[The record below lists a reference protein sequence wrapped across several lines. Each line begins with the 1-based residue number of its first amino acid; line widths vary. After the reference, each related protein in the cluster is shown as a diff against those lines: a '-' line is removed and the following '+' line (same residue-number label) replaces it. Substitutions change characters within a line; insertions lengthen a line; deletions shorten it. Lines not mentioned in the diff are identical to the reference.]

1 MLKPCPPPDPDPRT
15 PALAVPTGACDCHFH
30 IFGPAARYPYAAS
43 RTYTPPD
50 APVEAYRR
58 VMAALGLERCVIVQ
72 PSVYGTDNACTLDAM
87 ARLGPGCRG
96 VAVIDETVDEAALDD
111 MHRAGIRGVR
121 FNILYTGGVEVGR
134 VRAVAERIAP
144 LGWHIQ
150 FLLDGRGLA
159 ELADDLGVLPVPIV
173 IDHLGHAPAE
183 VGIGHPGNR
192 ALLALLGEGRCWVKL
207 SAAYRVSRRA
217 PGYEDAA
224 PLARALIEAAPERV
238 VWGSDWPHPGVVGAM
253 PNDGN
258 LLDLLGQWTNDAA
271 LRHRILVD
279 NPAALYGFP

>member
-30 IFGPAARYPYAAS
+30 IFGPEARYPYVAE

-159 ELADDLGVLPVPIV
+159 ELADDLGALPVPIV